1 MDINVVIIT
10 TLLSLLG
17 FFLNNTLKD
26 VKNEISGLR
35 KDLKE
40 LDKILG
46 DEISKLRD
54 RVLVLENKLNGFNH
68 GTEKES

>member
-26 VKNEISGLR
+26 VKNEIKGLR
-35 KDLKE
+35 TDLKE
-40 LDKILG
+40 LDKFLG
-46 DEISKLRD
+46 EELSDLKD
-54 RVLVLENKLNGFNH
+54 RVLILEGKLKHFYH
-68 GTEKES
+68 GSEKES